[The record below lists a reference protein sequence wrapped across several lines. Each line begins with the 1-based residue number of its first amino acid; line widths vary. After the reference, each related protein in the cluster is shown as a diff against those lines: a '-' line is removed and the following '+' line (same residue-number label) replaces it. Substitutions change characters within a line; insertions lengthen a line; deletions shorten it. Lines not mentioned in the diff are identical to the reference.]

1 MTLQTPTLKNRR
13 DRGLK
18 ERAIARASG
27 KRVLSANRQDSD
39 QSEQNVTK

>member
-27 KRVLSANRQDSD
+27 KRVHPANRQDSD